1 MEYLLLIVGFVLIIV
16 SSEILVDSASSIAIS
31 FNVPK
36 SLIALTIVA
45 FGTCAPELAISFN
58 SIMSNKGDV
67 ALANVIGS
75 CIINI
80 VLVIGIAAIFRP
92 IRIKS
97 ITIKKELPILIIT
110 TVVFSILLINGML
123 KSEPRLDRVDGI
135 ALLVTFILFCMYILD
150 VVKNKSKKINED
162 TPKYNFIVAFFL
174 LFGSLALIMLSS
186 EIIVNNAIQIAN
198 NLKISEKIITMFAI
212 VIGTSLPEL
221 VMTATSA
228 RKGEFSFALG
238 NIIGTNIFNIC
249 IVLGVPVLLFDG
261 ISILSFNAIDTL
273 VVLIA
278 TLMLFIF
285 SKSGKLLTRIE
296 GVIMIV
302 IFVAYY
308 TYLIVG

>member
-1 MEYLLLIVGFVLIIV
+1 MEYLLLIVGFILIII
-16 SSEILVDSASSIAIS
+16 SSDILVESASSIAIR
-31 FNVPK
+31 FNLPK

-58 SIMSNKGDV
+58 SIMSNNGDV
-67 ALANVIGS
+67 AIANVIGS

-97 ITIKKELPILIIT
+97 ITLRKELPILLIT
-110 TVVFSILLINGML
+110 TTVFAILLINGML
-123 KSEPRLDRVDGI
+123 KSIPRLDRVDGI
-135 ALLVTFILFCMYILD
+135 ALLVTFILFCMYIYD
-150 VVKNKSKKINED
+150 IVKNKSTRENKEK
-162 TPKYNFIVAFFL
+162 PKYKLTTSIFL
-174 LFGSLALIMLSS
+174 LFGTLALIMLSS
-186 EIIVNNAIQIAN
+186 EIIVDNAVLVAK
-198 NLKISEKIITMFAI
+198 NLQVSEKIITMFAI

-249 IVLGVPVLLFDG
+249 IVLGLPVVLFDG
-261 ISILSFNAIDTL
+261 ISIVSFDVIDVL

-278 TLMLFIF
+278 AFMLFVF
-285 SKSGKLLTRIE
+285 SKSGRLLSRVE
-296 GVIMIV
+296 GIIMIT
-302 IFVAYY
+302 ICIAYY
-308 TYLIVG
+308 TYLILV

>member
-1 MEYLLLIVGFVLIIV
+1 MEYLLLIIGFVLIIV
-16 SSEILVDSASSIAIS
+16 SSDILVESASSIAIR
-31 FNVPK
+31 FNLPK

-58 SIMSNKGDV
+58 SIMSNNGDV

-80 VLVIGIAAIFRP
+80 VLVIGIASIFRP

-97 ITIKKELPILIIT
+97 ITIRKELPILLIT
-110 TVVFSILLINGML
+110 TVVFAILLINGML
-123 KSEPRLDRVDGI
+123 KSTPKIDRVDGI
-135 ALLVTFILFCMYILD
+135 ALLVTFLLFCMYIYD
-150 VVKNKSKKINED
+150 IVKNKSTKENNEKS
-162 TPKYNFIVAFFL
+162 KYNFKVAFFL

-186 EIIVNNAIQIAN
+186 EIIVANAIQVAN
-198 NLKISEKIITMFAI
+198 DLGISEKIITMFAI

-249 IVLGVPVLLFDG
+249 VVLGLPVVLFDG
-261 ISILSFNAIDTL
+261 ISIVSFNAIDIL

-278 TLMLFIF
+278 AFMLFIF
-285 SKSGKLLTRIE
+285 SKSGKLLSRIE
-296 GVIMIV
+296 GIIMIL
-302 IFVAYY
+302 IFIVYY
-308 TYLIVG
+308 IYLIIG

>member
-296 GVIMIV
+296 GVIMIA